1 MTNIIVDT
9 NYPMYDDIQFGNFS
23 YLLSKQDIETS
34 LKQTLRELDCTK
46 LYKSKLIYTIHTTQY
61 EQNVNLYIR
70 LLLRLTDY
78 HLYNTY
84 FSALQEQHQINIKF
98 EEEFKLKDNI
108 TKEVKKKKQ
117 KITKYPNKYIK
128 HETINLY
135 TGKIEYIYDNLC
147 TGDSFTSDNPD
158 LLPELNERK
167 TKRNKIKTIPIVGKV
182 IFDFKRKTNGKV

>member
-46 LYKSKLIYTIHTTQY
+46 LYKGKLIYTIHTTQY

-108 TKEVKKKKQ
+108 AKEVKKKKQ
-117 KITKYPNKYIK
+117 KVTKYPNKYIK

-135 TGKIEYIYDNLC
+135 TGKIEYIYDNLY

-167 TKRNKIKTIPIVGKV
+167 TKRNKVKTLPIVGKV
-182 IFDFKRKTNGKV
+182 IFDFKRKPNGKV

>member
-1 MTNIIVDT
+1 MTDIIVNT
-9 NYPMYDDIQFGNFS
+9 NYQMYDDIQFGNFS

-46 LYKSKLIYTIHTTQY
+46 LYKDKLIYTVHTTQY
-61 EQNVNLYIR
+61 ENSVNLYIR
-70 LLLRLTDY
+70 LLLRLNNQI
-78 HLYNTY
+78 LYNIY
-84 FSALQEQHQINIKF
+84 FDKLQKQHQINIKF
-98 EEEFKLKDNI
+98 EEEFKLQDNI
-108 TKEVKKKKQ
+108 TKTVKKKKE
-117 KITKYPNKYIK
+117 KTIKYPNKYIR
-128 HETINLY
+128 HETTNLY

-158 LLPELNERK
+158 LLLELNERK

>member
-46 LYKSKLIYTIHTTQY
+46 LYKDKLIYTIHTTQY

-108 TKEVKKKKQ
+108 TKKVKKKKQ
-117 KITKYPNKYIK
+117 KTIKYPNKYIK
-128 HETINLY
+128 HETTNLY

-167 TKRNKIKTIPIVGKV
+167 TKRNKVKTLPIVGKV
-182 IFDFKRKTNGKV
+182 IFDFKRKQNGKV

>member
-46 LYKSKLIYTIHTTQY
+46 LYKGKLIYTIHTTQY

-117 KITKYPNKYIK
+117 KTIKYSNKYIK
-128 HETINLY
+128 HETTNLY

-167 TKRNKIKTIPIVGKV
+167 TKRNKVKTLPIIGKV
-182 IFDFKRKTNGKV
+182 IFDFKRKLNGKV